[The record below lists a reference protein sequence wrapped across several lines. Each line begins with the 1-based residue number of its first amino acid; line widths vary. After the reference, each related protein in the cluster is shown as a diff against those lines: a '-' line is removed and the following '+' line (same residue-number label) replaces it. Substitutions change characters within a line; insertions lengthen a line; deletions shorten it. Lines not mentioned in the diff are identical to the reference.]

1 MQEKKMNKISQEKGI
16 TLIVMIITVILLLIL
31 AGLTVTFI
39 LDDRVIEE
47 SEDYTYK
54 MNKQIREQES
64 LSNKVRDLYN
74 K

>member
-1 MQEKKMNKISQEKGI
+1 MREKKINKISQDKGI

-31 AGLTVTFI
+31 AGVTVNFI

-64 LSNKVRDLYN
+64 LSNMVRNLYY